1 MPAGR
6 GRVVR
11 PALSALVFCQILVAS
26 AAAQT
31 SPGAVIGPNE
41 GEHLTRR
48 WGFPLTIKIDPI
60 TVGSKDF
67 VAGTEDIPPEKAIPW
82 HRHHHMEEIVI
93 VQSGDVVARIGN
105 QQREVGAGAI
115 AFGPPNTWMCFENVG
130 KDVAR
135 VLWIF
140 SRPGFEVYVRATSV
154 PSGEPVVPPSSEE
167 MDQIRK
173 KYFDEI
179 ELGAGS
185 GTSYPKGCVGEPVPQ
200 P

>member
-1 MPAGR
+1 MPAGPR
-6 GRVVR
+6 RVVR
-11 PALSALVFCQILVAS
+11 ATLTALVFCQILVSS

-31 SPGAVIGPNE
+31 SPGAIIAPDE
-41 GEHLTRR
+41 GERLTRL
-48 WGFPLTIKIDPI
+48 WGFPLTIKIDPV

-67 VAGTEDIPPEKAIPW
+67 VAGTEDLRPHQAIPW
-82 HRHHHMEEIVI
+82 HRHHHMEEIVV
-93 VQSGDVVARIGN
+93 VQSGDIVARIGN
-105 QQREVGAGAI
+105 QKRQVGAGAI

-130 KDVAR
+130 ENDAR

-154 PSGEPVVPPSSEE
+154 PFGQVPVPPSSEE

-173 KYFDEI
+173 KYLDEI

-185 GTSYPKGCVGEPVPQ
+185 GMDYPKGCVREAVPS